1 MSNEITIRDRIV
13 MAMPYLVLPT
23 LIIVGL
29 FFFGSSVASI
39 INKPSFTTIVN
50 VISPL
55 IIGGILI
62 WLGKELFRICLKN
75 IPAKPPNVGIVTIHG
90 ERKPIIKREGWH
102 LLWPRF
108 PFWYDVVLVNIEK
121 KNKDFRPKDVRSK
134 ERAELDVEVS
144 ITYAPD
150 SKNAENLIQYLN
162 SGGKEVIEN
171 ILDDII
177 EEGTIDFAADKTWR
191 SLFQSATREK
201 LLLALVKKLTG
212 KTEQELAGKI
222 EEIRRGN
229 GVEEIP
235 YLGIILNRL
244 NIGMRR
250 IKGRLAEE
258 AERPAIEKTQRKAEK
273 TELDH
278 VRERI
283 KEIRKTLGVS
293 PEAAIELVQTERGKV
308 SKQIIEYKGLEKFKG
323 LPLITIGGERMPR
336 GEKEKRTSREGSLTE
351 EEKRRIR
358 EEIRKKKK

>member
-1 MSNEITIRDRIV
+1 MSNEVTARDGVV
-13 MAMPYLVLPT
+13 MAMPYLVIPT
-23 LIIVGL
+23 LIIAGL
-29 FFFGSSVASI
+29 FFLGSSAASI

-50 VISPL
+50 AISPM
-55 IIGGILI
+55 IIGAALI
-62 WLGKELFRICLKN
+62 WIGKELFHICLKN

-90 ERKPIIKREGWH
+90 ERKPIIKKEGWH

-134 ERAELDVEVS
+134 ERAELDVEISV
-144 ITYAPD
+144 TYAPD
-150 SKNAENLIQYLN
+150 STNAKNLIEYLN
-162 SGGKEVIEN
+162 SGGKEAVEN

-177 EEGTIDFAADKTWR
+177 EEGMIDFAADKNWR
-191 SLFQSATREK
+191 ALFQSATREK

-229 GVEEIP
+229 GVEKIP

-258 AERPAIEKTQRKAEK
+258 AEKPAIEKTQRRAEK

-283 KEIRKTLGVS
+283 KEIRETIGVS
-293 PEAAIELVQTERGKV
+293 PEAAIELIQTERGKV
-308 SKQIIEYKGLEKFKG
+308 GKQIIEYKGLEGLKG
-323 LPLITIGGERMPR
+323 VPLISIGGTEGILR
-336 GEKEKRTSREGSLTE
+336 GKEPKEG
-351 EEKRRIR
+351 KKK
-358 EEIRKKKK
+358 RKKPF